1 MTSPGPSPGFAPGPA
16 QGSAVFVAGGL
27 NEDIKARPLTTFTP
41 RSSNSGRVYRAP
53 GGVGRNIAHSLALLG
68 AHPTLCSAAGNDSG
82 GDSVLAA
89 TAAAGVDTS
98 AVFRFDSFPT
108 GTYLAIQDETG
119 DLSSAIS
126 DMEIMDALQVELLR
140 PLEPQIASAAA
151 LVLDT
156 NLRTTTLA
164 YLAHAARRHGVPCI
178 AEPVSVQKSSRL
190 ASILQYC
197 TWISPNLDELC
208 ALYSIEIFYMQRFL
222 RSLVARPGQATAL
235 AGDITAALEAASS
248 GTAAP
253 QLLISLGAEG
263 VLLLSRDPHCSQRH
277 SFLPNLSAEP
287 LSGSSQSGSSQWWA
301 WWYPPL
307 PARPLDTNGAGDA
320 FISGFTAAFTTA
332 VPSMGAPSVA
342 EAVQWGQAAAAISL
356 ESQHT
361 VAPELSR
368 AAILERLAQ

>member
-1 MTSPGPSPGFAPGPA
+1 MT
-16 QGSAVFVAGGL
+16 VFVAGGL

-68 AHPTLCSAAGNDSG
+68 AQTTFCSAAGNDSG
-82 GDSVLAA
+82 GDSVLSA

-98 AVFRFDSFPT
+98 AVFRFDSLPT

-126 DMEIMDALQVELLR
+126 DMEIMDTLQVELLR

-164 YLAHAARRHGVPCI
+164 YLAHTARRHGVPCI
-178 AEPVSVQKSSRL
+178 AEPVSVQKSTRL

-208 ALYSIEIFYMQRFL
+208 ALYSIEIFYMRRFL
-222 RSLVARPGQATAL
+222 RSLVARPGQSTAL
-235 AGDITAALEAASS
+235 AGDITAALESASS

-253 QLLISLGAEG
+253 QLLITLGAEG
-263 VLLLSRDPHCSQRH
+263 VLLLSRDPQCSRRH
-277 SFLPNLSAEP
+277 SLSLNPSEDP
-287 LSGSSQSGSSQWWA
+287 LSGNSLSASSQWWA

-307 PARPLDTNGAGDA
+307 PARPVDTNGAGDA
-320 FISGFTAAFTTA
+320 FIAGFTAAFTAQASAA
-332 VPSMGAPSVA
+332 VVSPASAAAAPSVA
-342 EAVQWGQAAAAISL
+342 DAVQWGQAAAAITL

-368 AAILERLAQ
+368 TAILERLAQ

>member
-1 MTSPGPSPGFAPGPA
+1 MT
-16 QGSAVFVAGGL
+16 VFVAGGL

-68 AHPTLCSAAGNDSG
+68 AQTTFCSAAGNDSG
-82 GDSVLAA
+82 GDSVLSA

-98 AVFRFDSFPT
+98 AVFRFDSLPT

-126 DMEIMDALQVELLR
+126 DMEIMDTLQVELLR

-164 YLAHAARRHGVPCI
+164 YLAHTARRHGVPCI
-178 AEPVSVQKSSRL
+178 AEPVSVQKSTRL

-208 ALYSIEIFYMQRFL
+208 ALYSIEIFYMRRFL
-222 RSLVARPGQATAL
+222 RSLVARPGQSTAL
-235 AGDITAALEAASS
+235 AGDITAALESASS

-253 QLLISLGAEG
+253 QLLITLGAEG
-263 VLLLSRDPHCSQRH
+263 VLLLSRDPQCSRRH
-277 SFLPNLSAEP
+277 SLSLNPSEDP
-287 LSGSSQSGSSQWWA
+287 LSGNSLSASSQWWA

-307 PARPLDTNGAGDA
+307 PARPVDTNGAGDA
-320 FISGFTAAFTTA
+320 FIAGFTAAFTA
-332 VPSMGAPSVA
+332 QASAAAAPSVA
-342 EAVQWGQAAAAISL
+342 DAVQWGQAAAAITL

-368 AAILERLAQ
+368 TAILERLAQ